1 MNPSLRS
8 KSSWKIERLKEE
20 VKTINKDKLKIP
32 FIAISESWLKPHIED
47 AQIVINNYNVFR
59 ADRKKSKNG
68 GSLVYIHNEIPI
80 EETDTFDDDVCSA
93 VICSSKRWRCII
105 ASVYRP
111 PSSSKESFSKML
123 KFISE
128 FIEKRRK
135 SNKYQLFIFGDYNFP
150 NIEWKEFDSDLSA
163 SQENQTSNL
172 KNFMDNYFLTQ
183 YVRESTRKKNILD
196 LFLTD
201 DPNFVNLVR
210 INDISI
216 SDHYLV
222 EIFTTFFDGLEKPK
236 QVEKTKKDIS
246 ELDFTKLNLNTS
258 DFTKINQEF
267 SQIDWK
273 SMVEKGIESFPSNFN
288 YAVYTVV
295 KRYSKIYNPKKRFYA
310 STYTKKRHIINRKVR
325 KYRKKAS
332 NFNLDDSKREEFQK
346 KITSLLEEKKKSFLE
361 ERLSKENDAV
371 NKIKSNPK
379 YFYSYANRS
388 KKVSSS
394 PSLLVD
400 AHDNTILEEQHIA
413 DLLQDHFKNVFSEPR
428 NCDSDAALTGEP
440 KIYYPLSDLEL
451 TNTDVIDAINE
462 MKPTSSC
469 PKQDIPARVLKNCKN
484 TLCVPL
490 RIFWEKSFCTGTIPK
505 EYKTQLIIPLHK
517 KGLKTKA
524 ENYRPIS
531 LTSHVIKIFE
541 RILRRKITDFLD
553 NNGLINSG
561 QHGFRKN
568 RNCLTQL
575 LDHLNYVMTNSIEDI
590 RTDCIYIDYAKAFD
604 KVDHHILIS
613 KLKYYTINGKYS
625 KWIQNF
631 VSGRTQTVQVNNTL
645 SYSTPVLSGVPQ
657 GSVLGPLLFVL
668 YINDLPNNIQQSRI
682 LTFAD
687 DTKLVAKADTEHD
700 RRKLQEDL
708 NHIIEWS
715 EKNNMRLNSKKFELI
730 SYDFN
735 SAKCNNTD
743 ENVHYKADNNIEIW
757 PSLHVRDLGVYLD
770 KNMSWNTHRSII
782 SEKAKRICSWVFSVF
797 YTRKPDV
804 MLPLFNSLVR
814 SKLEYCNE
822 LWNPHEI
829 KEINKIESIQRSF
842 TYRLKGMQTLNYWE
856 RLKALNIMSL
866 QRRRERS
873 IIIYVWKIK
882 NAIYPNCIQ
891 LEFKEHKRSD
901 TITAKVKPLCKTQ
914 GRIRRIYE
922 ESFIIKSAQLWNILP
937 APLTRITEL
946 PAFKKELTKF
956 LKDIPDEPPI
966 SGYVGT
972 SKNSLVDKSLLRRR
986 CM

>member
-47 AQIVINNYNVFR
+47 AQIEINNYNIFR

-68 GSLVYIHNEIPI
+68 GSLVYIHNEILI

-111 PSSSKESFSKML
+111 PSSSKESFSKLL
-123 KFISE
+123 KFINE

-135 SNKYQLFIFGDYNFP
+135 SMKYQLFIFGDFNFP
-150 NIEWKEFDSDLSA
+150 NIEWREFDSDLSA

-172 KNFMDNYFLTQ
+172 KNFMDNFFLTQ

-236 QVEKTKKDIS
+236 EEEKTEKDIL
-246 ELDFTKLNLNTS
+246 ELDFRKLNLNTS

-288 YAVYTVV
+288 YVVYTVV
-295 KRYSKIYNPKKRFYA
+295 KRYSKIYNPKKRFYTN
-310 STYTKKRHIINRKVR
+310 SYTKKRRTINRKIR
-325 KYRKKAS
+325 KYQKKTS
-332 NFNLDDSKREEFQK
+332 NFNLDDTKREAFQK
-346 KITSLLEEKKKSFLE
+346 KVIALQEEKKKSFLE

-371 NKIKSNPK
+371 NKIKNNPK
-379 YFYSYANRS
+379 YFYNYANRF

-400 AHDNTILEEQHIA
+400 EHENTILDEQLIA
-413 DLLQDHFKNVFSEPR
+413 DLLQDHFKNVFSKPR
-428 NCDSDAALTGEP
+428 NCDSDAALIGEA
-440 KIYYPLSDLEL
+440 KISYPLSDLEL
-451 TNTDVIDAINE
+451 TNKDVIEAINE
-462 MKPTSSC
+462 MKASSSC
-469 PKQDIPARVLKNCKN
+469 PKQDIPARVLKNCKS

-490 RIFWEKSFCTGTIPK
+490 KIFWEKSFHTGTIPK

-531 LTSHVIKIFE
+531 LTPHVIKIFE

-575 LDHLNYVMTNSIEDI
+575 LDHLN
-590 RTDCIYIDYAKAFD
+590 
-604 KVDHHILIS
+604 
-613 KLKYYTINGKYS
+613 
-625 KWIQNF
+625 
-631 VSGRTQTVQVNNTL
+631 
-645 SYSTPVLSGVPQ
+645 
-657 GSVLGPLLFVL
+657 
-668 YINDLPNNIQQSRI
+668 
-682 LTFAD
+682 
-687 DTKLVAKADTEHD
+687 
-700 RRKLQEDL
+700 
-708 NHIIEWS
+708 
-715 EKNNMRLNSKKFELI
+715 
-730 SYDFN
+730 
-735 SAKCNNTD
+735 
-743 ENVHYKADNNIEIW
+743 
-757 PSLHVRDLGVYLD
+757 
-770 KNMSWNTHRSII
+770 
-782 SEKAKRICSWVFSVF
+782 
-797 YTRKPDV
+797 
-804 MLPLFNSLVR
+804 
-814 SKLEYCNE
+814 
-822 LWNPHEI
+822 
-829 KEINKIESIQRSF
+829 
-842 TYRLKGMQTLNYWE
+842 
-856 RLKALNIMSL
+856 
-866 QRRRERS
+866 
-873 IIIYVWKIK
+873 
-882 NAIYPNCIQ
+882 
-891 LEFKEHKRSD
+891 
-901 TITAKVKPLCKTQ
+901 
-914 GRIRRIYE
+914 
-922 ESFIIKSAQLWNILP
+922 
-937 APLTRITEL
+937 
-946 PAFKKELTKF
+946 
-956 LKDIPDEPPI
+956 
-966 SGYVGT
+966 
-972 SKNSLVDKSLLRRR
+972 
-986 CM
+986 